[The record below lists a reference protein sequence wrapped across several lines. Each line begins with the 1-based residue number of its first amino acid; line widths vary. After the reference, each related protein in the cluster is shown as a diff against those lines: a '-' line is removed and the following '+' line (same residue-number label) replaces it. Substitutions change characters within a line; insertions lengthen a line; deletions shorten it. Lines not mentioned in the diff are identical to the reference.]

1 MASSAPDAAAMP
13 ASRRVALVI
22 GNFEYRHEPILH
34 NPQSDAQAVAA
45 ALEADGFSVIR
56 KSNLTREQLVD
67 ALAAFAGEASSADW
81 ALLYFA
87 GHGLEMAGVNYLIPV
102 DARLETDTS
111 VQFEAA
117 PLNQAMA
124 AVEGARKLRI
134 VILDACRANPFA
146 NTMRLSVA
154 SRAPN
159 RGLAPPP
166 EPDPGMLVVYAAK
179 EGEFAADGEGAN
191 SPFAAGLVKE
201 LGQPGI
207 EVRRVFDLVRDDV
220 IDATGGHQHPFTYGS
235 LSGRQDFYFKT
246 GN

>member
-1 MASSAPDAAAMP
+1 MGRRRNNKKRNSS
-13 ASRRVALVI
+13 
-22 GNFEYRHEPILH
+22 
-34 NPQSDAQAVAA
+34 
-45 ALEADGFSVIR
+45 
-56 KSNLTREQLVD
+56 VD
-67 ALAAFAGEASSADW
+67 ALAAFAVEAESADW

-87 GHGLEMAGVNYLIPV
+87 GHGIEMAGTNYLIPV
-102 DARLETDTS
+102 DARLARDTS
-111 VQFEAA
+111 VQFEAV

-124 AVEGARKLRI
+124 AVEGSRKLRI

-146 NTMRLSVA
+146 NSMRLSVA

-191 SPFAAGLVKE
+191 SPFAAGLVRE
-201 LGQPGI
+201 LAQPGI

-235 LSGRQDFYFKT
+235 LSGRQDFYFKA